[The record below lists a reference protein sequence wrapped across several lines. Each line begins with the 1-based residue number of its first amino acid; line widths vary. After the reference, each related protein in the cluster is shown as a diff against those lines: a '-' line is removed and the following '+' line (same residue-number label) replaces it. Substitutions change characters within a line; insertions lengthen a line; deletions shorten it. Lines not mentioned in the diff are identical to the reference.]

1 MVVRLAR
8 GSMKYILIFFL
19 PFPLIFFYPFG
30 TMFAV
35 LSTGFGIYTVWF
47 FRDPHRKIQVDDNV
61 VYAAA
66 DGTVIYTEISENAY
80 KVAIRMSPFDVHI
93 NRAPVSGTVTSTV
106 RSPGAHRSVYFS
118 GAEKKNER
126 NLIKME
132 SKGMEVEILQLTG
145 AFARRI
151 EVWIDEG
158 QEVVQGEQIGMIR
171 FGSQTNVLVKT
182 IKPLRLTV
190 SQGDKVKAGLTQIM
204 EVVHDD

>member
-1 MVVRLAR
+1 MRLAR

-19 PFPLIFFYPFG
+19 PLPLVFFYPFG
-30 TMFAV
+30 TIFAV
-35 LSTGFGIYTVWF
+35 LSTGFAIYSIWF
-47 FRDPHRKIQVDDNV
+47 FRDPHREIHVDGNV

-66 DGTVIYTEISENAY
+66 DGTVIYTEVSENTY

-93 NRAPVSGTVTSTV
+93 NRSPVSGTVTSTV
-106 RSPGAHRSVYFS
+106 RSPGTHRSVYFS
-118 GAEKKNER
+118 GAEEKNER
-126 NLIKME
+126 NLITID

-151 EVWIDEG
+151 EVWIDKG
-158 QEVVQGEQIGMIR
+158 QEVLQGEQIGMIR

-190 SQGDKVKAGLTQIM
+190 SQGDKVKAGMTKIM
-204 EVVHDD
+204 EVVHDA